1 MQIMPTSH
9 TGNAAANSSRSSRSD
24 SRDERDF
31 MKMLTDALQDTPAEI
46 SPVLDAVPGYSTSDS
61 SRSSIP
67 FDSQDS
73 YDSDNDPA
81 NSAWSTVEAPYS
93 TAPTTLETPP
103 EDTPL
108 EEIRFTDS
116 ELADVI
122 KDLRKQ
128 GVDDETLARVA
139 ELMNR
144 PGGTTAKEIHTA
156 VMGNDPAKLT
166 DADLQRIASF
176 LDRVDPSGQL
186 KTGIMDDLKAG
197 RTFKV
202 TDKLNSIME
211 GLAKEGASLNM
222 DKGEI
227 LSLGKALRLGDDAM
241 KSLEKAFG
249 GKDSLKLGAT
259 EARDLLAPLLL
270 EIQKQQKNMEKAVD
284 VLATALKPAVDKAR
298 ARLKAEADA
307 AGQRSRRTEQ
317 SEMLIRDTVTREGV
331 NKTAETASRTE
342 GTPAEGNAADKVRD
356 RLAAKAEDGNQTGS
370 QAGKEGADKADK
382 AAKAKADKAEDAK
395 FDPLADAKSTTKKED
410 PWDALLR
417 KLEVRTEQPV
427 VRAETPQP
435 LTVASSLGMQNA
447 AQAAQAGQQTAR
459 ATGHMAAKVLS
470 QVEQGVLSALAD
482 GTKRMT
488 LNLNPVELG
497 AVSVILSSRNGEVS
511 AILKPE
517 RPETAAMMTQ
527 QADVLRHTLEQQGI
541 KVDKVEVQT
550 PQDQRSNEQW
560 QGMDQHNA
568 SHEQQTRRDALDRM
582 RRLGQMR
589 EAEPVTVNFS
599 SSAQAM
605 RHAARPTTSL
615 SVIA

>member
-370 QAGKEGADKADK
+370 QAGKEGADKA
-382 AAKAKADKAEDAK
+382 AKAKADKAEDAK

-427 VRAETPQP
+427 VRTETPQP
-435 LTVASSLGMQNA
+435 LTVASSLGMQSA
-447 AQAAQAGQQTAR
+447 SQAAQAGQQTAR